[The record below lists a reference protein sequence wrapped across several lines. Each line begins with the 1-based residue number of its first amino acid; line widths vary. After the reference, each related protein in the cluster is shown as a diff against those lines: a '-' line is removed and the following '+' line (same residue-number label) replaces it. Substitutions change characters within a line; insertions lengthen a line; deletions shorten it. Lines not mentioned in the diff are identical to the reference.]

1 MIAGGAS
8 VSALK
13 IMRLI
18 RHALREARDLTA
30 AIQVLADRVD
40 RFTGEL
46 ACTILPSSG
55 RSSRTWGSPPPG
67 PSPSPARP
75 EPGAAAP

>member
-1 MIAGGAS
+1 MMPGGPS
-8 VSALK
+8 IPALE

-40 RFTGEL
+40 RLTGEL
-46 ACTILPSSG
+46 AEGELLELTKLAAQALRAFETTHNGG
-55 RSSRTWGSPPPG
+55 RFQ
-67 PSPSPARP
+67 
-75 EPGAAAP
+75 

>member
-1 MIAGGAS
+1 MPGGPGL
-8 VSALK
+8 SALE

-40 RFTGEL
+40 RLTGEL
-46 ACTILPSSG
+46 AEGELLELTKLAAQALRAFETTHTEG
-55 RSSRTWGSPPPG
+55 RIP
-67 PSPSPARP
+67 
-75 EPGAAAP
+75 

>member
-1 MIAGGAS
+1 MIPAGPS
-8 VSALK
+8 IPVLE

-40 RFTGEL
+40 RLTAELAEGEL
-46 ACTILPSSG
+46 LELTKL
-55 RSSRTWGSPPPG
+55 
-67 PSPSPARP
+67 
-75 EPGAAAP
+75 AAQALRAFEATHNGGGMR